1 MRRWLEKKVCFLN
14 NFEMPEGCG
23 TSLCG
28 IFFQIKTHF
37 FFLRGNDAGEKN
49 ATFLNGAC
57 MYCRYILWA
66 SFSLVFTTGVLL
78 FVIDRTCF
86 SLAVGKNK
94 CKGPGVRRQKE
105 QLHLLRSILIMSSI
119 FFSKTSIYTDVCI
132 HEHASHTRA

>member
-1 MRRWLEKKVCFLN
+1 MVGKKVCFLN

-28 IFFQIKTHF
+28 IFFRIKKLF
-37 FFLRGNDAGEKN
+37 FFSGEMMLEKKN
-49 ATFLNGAC
+49 ATFLNGAW
-57 MYCRYILWA
+57 MYCSYILWA

-78 FVIDRTCF
+78 IVIDRTCF

-94 CKGPGVRRQKE
+94 CKAPGVRRQKE

-119 FFSKTSIYTDVCI
+119 FFSKTSIYTDVFI
-132 HEHASHTRA
+132 HEHASLARA